1 MTLKEKNKTFLGI
14 INLAI
19 LITLFLAGLWP
30 ITFWPENGVEWLKDK
45 NGICFHKLGIIYS
58 PQPLKVSVQNPLHNG
73 EITIDIWLQPET
85 EPAHSIAHILTFF
98 DGTTSEN
105 LILAQWKS
113 WLIIRSMNTDV
124 VKKNVYKEI
133 GISNALP
140 KGKLRFITI
149 TSGKGGTSI
158 YLDGSLAKVYPNY
171 RLSVENQKTLGN
183 LILGNSS
190 TGKNSWKGNIKGL
203 AIYSNFLKPS
213 QVSHNYSTWQDTG
226 NPLLS
231 EDDGIIAL
239 YLFNN
244 ENGNLVRDRSRQQNE
259 LIIPTTFTVLQ
270 KKILELPVADFKP
283 SLSYFVDL
291 AVNITGFIPFGIFFT
306 LYLSKIKNSFNYR
319 IYLFTVLM
327 GMVISLTIE
336 ILQAYIPTRSSSS
349 IDLITNTLGTT
360 IGVVIFLLAMKI
372 KQHHLHCCLHKSHN
386 AI

>member
-1 MTLKEKNKTFLGI
+1 MTLKQRNKTFLGI

-30 ITFWPENGVEWLKDK
+30 FTFWQENKLEWLKDR
-45 NGICFHKLGIIYS
+45 NGIRFHEPGIIYS
-58 PQPLKVSVQNPLHNG
+58 PEPLKVSAQNSLHNG

-85 EPAHSIAHILTFF
+85 EPAYSIAHILTFF
-98 DGTTSEN
+98 DGTRSEN
-105 LILAQWKS
+105 LIIAQWKS
-113 WLIIRSMNTDV
+113 ELIIRSMNTNSPNR
-124 VKKNVYKEI
+124 KKYKEI
-133 GISNALP
+133 GVANALP

-171 RLSVENQKTLGN
+171 RLSVENQRTLGN

-190 TGKNSWKGNIKGL
+190 IGKNLWKGNIKGL
-203 AIYSNFLKPS
+203 AIYNNFLKPA
-213 QVSHNYSTWQDTG
+213 QVSHNYSTWQEAG
-226 NPLLS
+226 SPLLS

-239 YLFNN
+239 YLFND
-244 ENGNLVRDRSRQQNE
+244 ESGNLVHDCSHQQNE
-259 LIIPTTFTVLQ
+259 LIIPATFTVLQ

-306 LYLSKIKNSFNYR
+306 LYLSQVKNSFNYR